1 MASGN
6 QSVKTPTGWNATQGA
21 WVKTGSTTWKAVD
34 QIYIK
39 TPTGWNNA
47 SGQEATQQPYP
58 YIANSQTPY
67 IANAQQPYP
76 YIANSQT
83 PYIANARQPAEYQ
96 NPVNGQEP
104 NIRNA
109 QTPFT
114 YQATGRSP
122 FTYQHR
128 SPFTYQH
135 RSPFTYNLRSP
146 FTYQHRSPFTYR
158 NPVNGQQPNIRDGQT
173 PFTYDARYPANAQQP
188 SNGQTPFTYNAR
200 YPANARQPVA
210 FRSPFTYRVPY
221 IANARQPVAFR
232 SPFTYRVP
240 YIANARQPNTSQQP
254 FTYHNRIVRVYF
266 YGPSGGGCFS
276 AGTMIWMGDGN
287 MQPIENIVMGDVVYG
302 YNMETGL
309 NERVNV
315 VSVMEPRDDVVYNVT
330 LENGGWLH
338 VTGGHPFYVEGLGW
352 KVINMDDWDKEVE
365 AGHTHD
371 KEQEIIGELEVG
383 DALHDSNDSII
394 GHDLQESIIASIE
407 EVGTETVYHF
417 SVDGEHHNFYANN
430 LLVHNFSEK

>member
-6 QSVKTPTGWNATQGA
+6 QSVKTPTGWNATRGA
-21 WVKTGSTTWKAVD
+21 WVKTPTAWKAVD

-47 SGQEATQQPYP
+47 SGQEATQNPYP

-76 YIANSQT
+76 YIANAQT

-96 NPVNGQEP
+96 NPVNAQEP

-109 QTPFT
+109 QAPFT

-135 RSPFTYNLRSP
+135 RSPFTYQHRSP

-158 NPVNGQQPNIRDGQT
+158 NPVNGQQPNIRNGQT
-173 PFTYDARYPANAQQP
+173 PFTYDARYPANAQSP
-188 SNGQTPFTYNAR
+188 SNKQSPFTYSAR

-240 YIANARQPNTSQQP
+240 YIANARQPSTSQQP
-254 FTYHNRIVRVYF
+254 FTYPFRFTSVYF
-266 YGPSGGGCFS
+266 YGGGGCFA
-276 AGTMIWMGDGN
+276 AGTQVWMGDTS
-287 MQPIENIVMGDVVYG
+287 MTPIENIQVGDVVYS
-302 YNMETGL
+302 L
-309 NERVNV
+309 NLESNELERVS
-315 VSVMEPRDDVVYNVT
+315 VSNVMEPRECKVYKLQLT
-330 LENGGWLH
+330 DGGWLK
-338 VTGGHPFYVEGLGW
+338 VTGGHPFYVADQGW
-352 KVINMDDWDKEVE
+352 KVINLEDWNKEVE
-365 AGHTHD
+365 LGHAD
-371 KEQEIIGELEVG
+371 DMKEVNGELQVG
-383 DALHDSNDSII
+383 DAIKDINDAILKQNLS
-394 GHDLQESIIASIE
+394 ESIIEYIE
-407 EVGTETVYHF
+407 EVDEEMVYHF
-417 SVDGEHHNFYANN
+417 GVDSPHHNFFANS
-430 LLVHNFSEK
+430 LMVHNISTK